1 MSMPPKL
8 ELYDQLACEEIYF
21 RNSTIITLPQSSR
34 PFSQHSAA
42 VHPPLASLGNFVLPT
57 ESVPSTLKTTED
69 LIYVT
74 ADPPA
79 SDKDSPTLPN
89 GPDNDKLCHSP
100 PVLAASAA
108 LQMRLIVTTGIL
120 SVLTTGWYSSI
131 SDRYGRTAILRVAI
145 LGLLMQD
152 LLIIIIGHVSRDR
165 LPLGNDFLMI
175 GAVFEGVVG
184 GYPTLA
190 AAHQAYIA
198 DSTPAGTRAQVFGF
212 FMALL
217 FAGFAIGPTLGGWL
231 VSKTGSLMSAFYLAT
246 AAHLIYTIVI
256 YFVIPESSSRHTMD
270 KAQKDRALQLRIKE
284 EKWEATY
291 KDRSKLAKWCA
302 IAWERVQAP
311 LLPLK
316 MLLPKRIY
324 ADEDEDE
331 VGPTQATPLL
341 RRTGPITHG
350 QEASAS
356 HISVSHISRK
366 KRWDMNL
373 TLLSLGNFTET
384 MVIGIM
390 ASKMLYGQQMFN
402 WGAREIGTYMT
413 ASSLGRVLALSLVL
427 PLVIKL
433 VHPPKKRLNLP
444 QDADASGRDLLDHE
458 GRPKSPAPSRDY
470 GSIESTKERGPNN
483 NGRATAAS
491 SSSSADANEDRDLED
506 STETDAFLAKSWTE
520 HERSVEE
527 MWTLRAKHL
536 RMIHDSKFDLRLA
549 RTSVLIMLITYAAL
563 PFAKDGLTYIVITC
577 LTSLGSGGGA
587 AMSSL
592 ALALLRNP
600 RDAGKLFGAW
610 SVMGAIGQ
618 TVLGPFLF
626 TYLFER
632 TAGTAMPYAIFLLA
646 TGESRR
652 LLTKFCYLL
661 TNHPFT
667 HRPLRSFAPLPPPRA
682 RPQDT
687 VVAAPPTKAAV
698 ATYLSR
704 LSRRRRSS
712 FARLDARAH
721 VEHEKPGQDEEA
733 GAQQRLC
740 RSRKRIIVS

>member
-21 RNSTIITLPQSSR
+21 RNSTIITLPQPSR

-270 KAQKDRALQLRIKE
+270 KAQKDHALQLRIKE

-291 KDRSKLAKWCA
+291 KDRSKLAKWSA

-563 PFAKDGLTYIVITC
+563 PFAKDGLTYILHLLCCEIREM
-577 LTSLGSGGGA
+577 LE
-587 AMSSL
+587 SS
-592 ALALLRNP
+592 
-600 RDAGKLFGAW
+600 
-610 SVMGAIGQ
+610 S
-618 TVLGPFLF
+618 VLGASWVLSVRQCSALSSSPTSSRGRRGLRCPMPSSFSLPVSQGACLPNFATFSQTTLSLTGLF
-626 TYLFER
+626 ALSLL
-632 TAGTAMPYAIFLLA
+632 FLLLVRVRK
-646 TGESRR
+646 T
-652 LLTKFCYLL
+652 
-661 TNHPFT
+661 
-667 HRPLRSFAPLPPPRA
+667 RSLPPLPP
-682 RPQDT
+682 RPQSRPT
-687 VVAAPPTKAAV
+687 SVVFPEGDVPASRDSTLGPMSSTKSQVRMKKPA
-698 ATYLSR
+698 LS
-704 LSRRRRSS
+704 SV
-712 FARLDARAH
+712 FADR
-721 VEHEKPGQDEEA
+721 ESE
-733 GAQQRLC
+733 
-740 RSRKRIIVS
+740 